1 MLLSCFRKMMSDSVT
16 LELLLTWKMNGRSSV
31 FWWTLPLMY
40 WNRRST
46 AFSSAD
52 FSGDSRNSDIFLSV
66 SSQRNV
72 SASTNQDQVV
82 NPKNIDD

>member
-1 MLLSCFRKMMSDSVT
+1 
-16 LELLLTWKMNGRSSV
+16 MNGRSRV

-52 FSGDSRNSDIFLSV
+52 FSGDSRNSDIFLRV

-72 SASTNQDQVV
+72 SANAKEDLSLL
-82 NPKNIDD
+82 

>member
-1 MLLSCFRKMMSDSVT
+1 MK
-16 LELLLTWKMNGRSSV
+16 GRSSV

-52 FSGDSRNSDIFLSV
+52 FSGERRNSDIFLSV

-72 SASTNQDQVV
+72 SASTNQDQFVSS
-82 NPKNIDD
+82 KNIDD